1 MKLFISDYDG
11 TYLRNVVN
19 QDEQLHQNAEQV
31 RRWQAEGNLFGFSTG
46 RILPLIEKEPPVQ
59 GLQTDVMIVANGAL
73 VLDAKG
79 HTLFHQTFSAQVSK
93 TLLHYLS
100 EETDLNFIC
109 SDGRDGYL
117 RAGVL
122 TSPSMGEVFKSLQ
135 QQGYFQLTP
144 ADVLKQGVSQ
154 LSIIDLTPDLIEAL
168 VVKMETLFGEE
179 VTIYPNRASID
190 LSPKNCSK
198 AIGVKEAIKYLK
210 LSSDQVICMGDS
222 WNDLEMLQHY
232 QGLTVPD
239 APAVLK
245 EVAQA
250 AIDSVAS
257 GLEWAKKE
265 DYEV

>member
-11 TYLRNVVN
+11 TYLRMVAN
-19 QDEQLHQNAEQV
+19 QEEQLHRNTEQV
-31 RRWQAEGNLFGFSTG
+31 RKWQAEGNLFGFSTG
-46 RILPLIEKEPPVQ
+46 RILPLIAKESPVKL
-59 GLQTDVMIVANGAL
+59 LQTDVMIVANGAL

-79 HTLFHQTFSAQVSK
+79 RTLFHQTLPTQVSK

-100 EETDLNFIC
+100 EETNLNFIC

-117 RAGVL
+117 TTGVL
-122 TSPSMGEVFKSLQ
+122 SSPSMGDVFKSLQ
-135 QQGYFQLTP
+135 QDGYFQLTQI
-144 ADVLKQGVSQ
+144 DVLKQGISQ
-154 LSIIDLTPDLIEAL
+154 LSIIDLTADVIQSL
-168 VVKMETLFGEE
+168 VMKLETLFGEDI
-179 VTIYPNRASID
+179 TIYPNRASID

-198 AIGVKEAIKYLK
+198 AVGVKQAIEYLK
-210 LSSDQVICMGDS
+210 LSPQQVICMGDS

-265 DYEV
+265 DYQN